1 MSSLFVNIGERTNV
15 TGSAKF
21 KKLIMEGDYEAA
33 LAVARQQVENG
44 AQIIDVNMDE
54 GLLDSQAAMVRF
66 LNLIASEP
74 EISRVPVMIDSS
86 KWQVIEAG
94 LKCVQ
99 GKAIV
104 NSISLKEGE
113 EAFLQ
118 QAGLLRRYGAAVVVM
133 AFDEKG
139 QADTADRKFEIC
151 ARSYGLL
158 TQKIGFPPEDIIF
171 DPNIFAVATGI
182 EEHNNYAVEFF
193 DAVKRIKRDLPYCRT
208 SGGVSNVSFAFRG
221 NNPVR
226 EAMHAVFLYHAI
238 RAGLDMGIVNA
249 GQLMV
254 YEDIPKDLLERVED
268 VILNRRPDATERLL
282 EIADNYR
289 ANAARAETADL
300 AWRSENVEKRL
311 EYALVKGITEFIIA
325 DTEEAR
331 RQAEKPLDVI
341 EGPLMTGM
349 NVVGDLFGAGKMF
362 LPQVVKSARVM
373 KQAVAYLLPY
383 MEAERQASGAAA
395 KANGKIVMATVKGDV
410 HDIGKNIVGVVLQ
423 CNNYEVVD
431 LGVMAPADKILDA
444 ARREKADIIG
454 LSGLITPSLDEMCT
468 VAAEM
473 QRQEFDIPLLIGGA
487 TTSKIH
493 TAVKIAPNYRKG
505 QAVYVLDA
513 SRAVSVVSGLLSE
526 DHRAANIDAVRREY
540 EEIAS
545 RHARGSG
552 REGRRATLAEARANR
567 FAPQWRGYVPQRPA
581 FLGLKVFDD
590 YDLRELTAYFD
601 WTPFFQSW
609 ELAGRYPAILDDVRV
624 GEAARN
630 LFSDAKA
637 MLERIIAG
645 NWIQPRGVIGFW
657 PANSIGDDVCL
668 FSDETRRERRQV
680 FHFLRQ
686 QMYRTEDKVNYSLAD
701 FIAPLETGVT
711 DYLGLFAVTAG
722 HGIEEVAARFQA
734 QQDDYSAILVK
745 ALADRFAE
753 AFAEHLHQQVR
764 RRFWAYAPDETLDN
778 AALIREEYRGIRP
791 APGYPAC
798 PDHTEKR
805 ALFDLLQAEDNA
817 GVRLTENFAM
827 LPAASVSGFY
837 FSHPDSCYFGVGR
850 IDRDQVEDYAA
861 RKGMTLREAERWL
874 APNLN
879 YTPEAAS

>member
-362 LPQVVKSARVM
+362 LPQV
-373 KQAVAYLLPY
+373 
-383 MEAERQASGAAA
+383 
-395 KANGKIVMATVKGDV
+395 
-410 HDIGKNIVGVVLQ
+410 
-423 CNNYEVVD
+423 
-431 LGVMAPADKILDA
+431 
-444 ARREKADIIG
+444 
-454 LSGLITPSLDEMCT
+454 
-468 VAAEM
+468 
-473 QRQEFDIPLLIGGA
+473 
-487 TTSKIH
+487 
-493 TAVKIAPNYRKG
+493 
-505 QAVYVLDA
+505 
-513 SRAVSVVSGLLSE
+513 
-526 DHRAANIDAVRREY
+526 
-540 EEIAS
+540 
-545 RHARGSG
+545 
-552 REGRRATLAEARANR
+552 
-567 FAPQWRGYVPQRPA
+567 
-581 FLGLKVFDD
+581 
-590 YDLRELTAYFD
+590 
-601 WTPFFQSW
+601 
-609 ELAGRYPAILDDVRV
+609 
-624 GEAARN
+624 
-630 LFSDAKA
+630 
-637 MLERIIAG
+637 
-645 NWIQPRGVIGFW
+645 
-657 PANSIGDDVCL
+657 
-668 FSDETRRERRQV
+668 
-680 FHFLRQ
+680 
-686 QMYRTEDKVNYSLAD
+686 
-701 FIAPLETGVT
+701 
-711 DYLGLFAVTAG
+711 
-722 HGIEEVAARFQA
+722 
-734 QQDDYSAILVK
+734 
-745 ALADRFAE
+745 
-753 AFAEHLHQQVR
+753 
-764 RRFWAYAPDETLDN
+764 
-778 AALIREEYRGIRP
+778 
-791 APGYPAC
+791 
-798 PDHTEKR
+798 
-805 ALFDLLQAEDNA
+805 
-817 GVRLTENFAM
+817 
-827 LPAASVSGFY
+827 
-837 FSHPDSCYFGVGR
+837 
-850 IDRDQVEDYAA
+850 
-861 RKGMTLREAERWL
+861 
-874 APNLN
+874 
-879 YTPEAAS
+879 